1 MTLRKCFYIGYKG
14 HREAYIYIWFSK
26 EYKVVYVGETNNV
39 RGVIGRAYEHVSLKS
54 GTLKKCL
61 DEKGYD
67 LYELNDLLLL
77 SYSLPPENEFL
88 SEETAYRISV
98 EYLVQYYLQILR
110 KDADEPYQ
118 LISHVTPGPFVDH
131 ERIKNIAKKISQDF
145 VEVYREG

>member
-1 MTLRKCFYIGYKG
+1 MRKSFYIGYKG
-14 HREAYIYIWFSK
+14 RREAYIYIWFSK

-39 RGVIGRAYEHVSLKS
+39 NGVVGRANQHVSIGK
-54 GTLKKCL
+54 GTLYNCL

-77 SYSLPPENEFL
+77 SYSLPPEKIFL

-110 KDADEPYQ
+110 KETDEPYQ
-118 LISHVTPGPFVDH
+118 LISHVLPGPFINH
-131 ERIKNIAKKISQDF
+131 ERIKNIAKKISDDF
-145 VEVYREG
+145 IELYKEIN